1 MGIFGSKPAAAAKPA
16 GGEILDRDRAVLDL
30 KVSRDKCKKY
40 MARLESEA
48 DALKAKAAA
57 LLKEGKR
64 DKALLMLK
72 LRKYRTLSREKA
84 MAQLLQLEEM
94 TAQVESAAATAA
106 VFEGIQAGNA
116 VLQEIHASMDAVA
129 VEAAMDDLREA
140 TELQAEL
147 QLALGGP
154 LGAAEEA
161 DAEAEYEAM
170 MVAEEAAEAAAVAAA
185 LPDAPAGLTEA
196 EQAAVAAG
204 VAAQLPVAPSG
215 PVAADPAQVRVEGVA
230 AAAGAGGGRV
240 AVAAS

>member
-1 MGIFGSKPAAAAKPA
+1 MGIFGSKPAASKPA
-16 GGEILDRDRAVLDL
+16 GGQILDRDRAVLDL

-40 MARLESEA
+40 MGRLESEA
-48 DALKAKAAA
+48 EALKAKAAA

-64 DKALLMLK
+64 DKALLMMK

-94 TAQVESAAATAA
+94 TSQVESAAATAA
-106 VFEGIQAGNA
+106 VFAGIQAGNA
-116 VLQEIHASMDAVA
+116 VLKEIHATMDAVA

-140 TELQAEL
+140 TELQEEL

-154 LGAAEEA
+154 LGAAEAA

-170 MVAEEAAEAAAVAAA
+170 MAEEEAAEAAAVAAA
-185 LPDAPAGLTEA
+185 LPDVPAGLTEV

-204 VAAQLPVAPSG
+204 VGGWV
-215 PVAADPAQVRVEGVA
+215 GV
-230 AAAGAGGGRV
+230 GLCGWCGWSLFFWRYYYY
-240 AVAAS
+240 